1 MLILSLAKR
10 PEICLG
16 DHCFSFIMSI
26 TRHLRT
32 GFNALFP
39 GDCPLREHAVSWALF
54 HTYLLRGGL
63 LRRNSRLTVDLWT
76 PMERAIISSVSPF
89 CRPRQLR
96 TFALRLSAY
105 TYLQYKSN

>member
-1 MLILSLAKR
+1 MLIPSLAKR

-16 DHCFSFIMSI
+16 DHCFSFIRSI

-54 HTYLLRGGL
+54 HTYLPRGVL
-63 LRRNSRLTVDLWT
+63 LRVAEAGTQGETRGRDG
-76 PMERAIISSVSPF
+76 EQRRQG
-89 CRPRQLR
+89 CRPLR
-96 TFALRLSAY
+96 THQKTVRKYRTEWGGKLSS
-105 TYLQYKSN
+105 T